1 MRRHLDFYDFLLWS
15 VSILLLTL
23 TIPVLPGWFHFSGTR
38 QFVVTITFL
47 VGAIAMWAACSR
59 PRLLRDHPTDRI
71 DLRDWFMAA
80 SGLFFAVEAR
90 RNFLRWDHS
99 GITPHKMAIV
109 VALAA
114 ISLFAF
120 YCILDRG
127 GLRKFRGFCFLLGFM
142 LLVPASWKIATKAAS
157 PMYFYISEPKETGY
171 VWLVSAVLFLA
182 CGVFA
187 HVVQKRREHRG

>member
-1 MRRHLDFYDFLLWS
+1 MRRHLDFYDFLLWA

-23 TIPVLPGWFHFSGTR
+23 TVPVLPGWFHFSGTR
-38 QFVVTITFL
+38 KLVLTITL
-47 VGAIAMWAACSR
+47 LIGAVAMWAACSR
-59 PRLLRDHPTDRI
+59 PRLLQDHPTDRI

-80 SGLFFAVEAR
+80 SGLFFSVATC
-90 RNFLRWDHS
+90 RNFFRWSYS
-99 GITPHKMAIV
+99 GMTPHKMAIV
-109 VALAA
+109 VVLAV

-127 GLRKFRGFCFLLGFM
+127 GLRKFAALCFFLGAVQM
-142 LLVPASWKIATKAAS
+142 VPALWKIATGSAS

-171 VWLVSAVLFLA
+171 VWLLSALLFLV

-187 HVVQKRREHRG
+187 HVIQKRRETRG